1 MTTSLSVFNTQLPD
15 YLQNTQ
21 SSDLT
26 KSLAGNINKRLSIR
40 GGVFRMIVGGEEV
53 RKAEGR
59 TLQVI
64 IVNAAPK
71 VSRIFYKAAYDQ
83 NATTSPDCWS
93 AEGMFPD
100 SDVEDKQGKS
110 CVDCPQNIKGS
121 SRDGK
126 GRACSF
132 QRRLAVV
139 IVGDPTGDVYQLT
152 LPAQSIFAKNEG
164 DNLSFDQYVKLL
176 IANGRSIESMVTELS
191 FDTDS
196 ATPKL
201 FFKPVAHVS
210 REQYEL
216 AVNTGKSEAA
226 VRAIKFTVAKTD
238 GVAKEPAK
246 LAAPKEA
253 EAQEEAAPGEAAP
266 GEAAPKKRESKKAEP
281 APKQDL
287 SKIMEQWN

>member
-1 MTTSLSVFNTQLPD
+1 MTTAMSVFNTELPD
-15 YLQNTQ
+15 YLKNTQ
-21 SSDLT
+21 SSELT

-59 TLQVI
+59 ELKVI

-71 VSRIFYKAAYDQ
+71 VSRIFYKSAFDM
-83 NATTSPDCWS
+83 NNTTAPDCWS
-93 AEGMFPD
+93 AEGVAPD
-100 SDVEDKQGKS
+100 SDVENKQGNT
-110 CVDCPQNIKGS
+110 CMDCPQNIKGS

-132 QRRLAVV
+132 QRRLAVL
-139 IVGDPTGDVYQLT
+139 IVGDPTGDVFQLT
-152 LPAQSIFAKNEG
+152 LPSQSIFAKNEG

-201 FFKPVAHVS
+201 FFKPVSHLT
-210 REQYEL
+210 REQYDM
-216 AVNTGKSEAA
+216 ATKAGKSEAA
-226 VRAIKFTVAKTD
+226 IRAIKFTVAKTD
-238 GVAKEPAK
+238 GVAKEQAK
-246 LAAPKEA
+246 LAAP
-253 EAQEEAAPGEAAP
+253 QEEAAPQA
-266 GEAAPKKRESKKAEP
+266 EAAPKKRESKKAEAPP

-287 SKIMEQWN
+287 SEIMKEWS